1 MEVVQASPR
10 ATADVA
16 DGAPLAAV
24 RAPDR
29 VYVRAEHMGRI
40 RLLLWGMEH
49 EGRRCEVGEAS
60 VPGRPPAAWAIERDL
75 RVGLGI

>member
-1 MEVVQASPR
+1 
-10 ATADVA
+10 
-16 DGAPLAAV
+16 
-24 RAPDR
+24 
-29 VYVRAEHMGRI
+29 MGRI

-49 EGRRCEVGEAS
+49 EGRRCEVVEAS